1 MAGLSPRNYTIEEYT
16 TTVCPHCFA
25 DRQRCSDEADVWK
38 DGMLV
43 SHDGSIWMRR
53 FCAEHGE
60 TESLYEEDA
69 QIWRA
74 RAGWSTPTLQIT
86 PDRADNIGGFPHAYR
101 EGLPASHGQHTCIL
115 LLNVTS
121 RCNYSCPTCY
131 ATADSPGT
139 PIPQPEHPTIDE
151 ILHTVKTMLE
161 REKDK
166 LSVLMLSGG
175 EPAVREDLPQI
186 IEQLSE
192 LNITRILLNTNGR
205 RIARDNRFVDFLR
218 RYNDRIEVY
227 LQWDGQDKSTFI
239 TLRGEDVLE
248 EKKTAL
254 ARLESAGVFTTLVAT
269 VQSGV
274 NDHELGA
281 LVRLGLQTPHCAGV
295 MLQPMFGS
303 GRFPVFDPQKRVT
316 PTGVLRR
323 LGEQT
328 NGLLSADDFI
338 PLPCSHRDCCDITYL
353 LQLDDG
359 TWESLPQLIGR
370 EELKKWIHLV
380 ANTISFDNVGQA
392 ARSMLQT
399 GVLQRV
405 FSEQQK
411 ISTPALLGDIMRMCE
426 CVPQVPAVL
435 ESLWNAVKKSPA
447 SNEQALQQAAQRTFR
462 ITVKMFMDA
471 HNFHEARIRQCCVHS
486 GTYEEDPRRYSFCW
500 RWLFADAGDFK

>member
-1 MAGLSPRNYTIEEYT
+1 
-16 TTVCPHCFA
+16 
-25 DRQRCSDEADVWK
+25 
-38 DGMLV
+38 
-43 SHDGSIWMRR
+43 
-53 FCAEHGE
+53 
-60 TESLYEEDA
+60 
-69 QIWRA
+69 
-74 RAGWSTPTLQIT
+74 
-86 PDRADNIGGFPHAYR
+86 
-101 EGLPASHGQHTCIL
+101 
-115 LLNVTS
+115 
-121 RCNYSCPTCY
+121 
-131 ATADSPGT
+131 
-139 PIPQPEHPTIDE
+139 
-151 ILHTVKTMLE
+151 
-161 REKDK
+161 
-166 LSVLMLSGG
+166 MLSGG

-186 IEQLSE
+186 IERLSE

-205 RIARDNRFVDFLR
+205 RIARDDRFVDFLR
-218 RYNDRIEVY
+218 RFNNRIEVY

-281 LVRLGLQTPHCAGV
+281 LVRLGLQTPHCAGI

-435 ESLWNAVKKSPA
+435 GSLWNAVKKSPT
-447 SNEQALQQAAQRTFR
+447 SNEQSLRQAAQRTFR

-471 HNFHEARIRQCCVHS
+471 HTFHEARIRQCCVHT